1 MRTSIPSSL
10 ERLMRNR
17 LVFGYLKYIRGHAPR
32 SLWSLLA
39 PLGYVGRLCS
49 RIRNV
54 AYDRGLGG
62 IKEPPLPVISVGN
75 LSLGGTN
82 KTPFVAMV
90 ARKLL
95 AAGLSPG
102 IVSRGYGGA
111 VRDTQMLRDGQGER
125 DLVGDEPLLLS
136 SSLRGVPVALSPNRY
151 DGVEALVQEGCSV
164 VVADDAFQHRRMGRD
179 VDILLID
186 ATCPFGNER
195 HFPGGLLRE
204 GLEGI
209 ARAHLVVITKS
220 DQVPREERHRLRER
234 IARYIAKEKIFLSR
248 LVLSGWYRFFQGELI
263 PVAEFSGPAGA
274 THESPLQGF
283 LAFSAIGNPESFR
296 RLLEDQGVH
305 LRGEIP
311 FRDHHRFSF
320 SDLAFLEEQARTL
333 GAAGLICTEK
343 DIWNLPKEYVGAIPE
358 SPLRIGESP
367 LPLYVPRVCTWL
379 EEEGRFWNLLAELLR
394 PRLVVASNGYGED
407 AVGATLAR
415 TLRERFPS
423 AEVGA
428 FALVGTGAA
437 YRQENI
443 PVYSPP
449 AESPSGGIVK
459 YSLRT
464 LFQEIRGGLLG
475 NIRSQLTF
483 WEPLRGRIRTV
494 LCVGD
499 VYLLLHTLG
508 GQGQLPVLL
517 ATAKSVRLGGHWRV
531 ERFLL
536 RLLCRLVWT
545 RDGETAREL
554 AVSGV
559 EARFEGNPIMDIA
572 SPPEGEEKPSLWD
585 NEGGPRVLLL
595 PGSRLR
601 AYEDL
606 RLLLQTLEIL
616 YRKIPSLCC
625 RLVVAPT
632 LKSEELSRIVQE
644 EGWSEVGAIHES
656 PLLWTH
662 PGGCRISLH
671 GGSLVAGAL
680 GADLLIGLGGTANQV
695 CAGLGIPVLSISEKG
710 KLVQKKLLGDAE
722 MLVPRDPE
730 SLAEKASSLLEDP
743 EERARMGRAGRE
755 AMGPSGSLER
765 IAATLDARFG
775 WGNRCAVYDVF
786 RTCCGYQDPLKEE
799 EEACPF
805 LQ

>member
-1 MRTSIPSSL
+1 
-10 ERLMRNR
+10 MRNR
-17 LVFGYLKYIRGHAPR
+17 LIFGYLRYIRGDAPR
-32 SLWSLLA
+32 SFWRLIA

-95 AAGLSPG
+95 DMGLSPG

-111 VRDTQMLRDGQGER
+111 VRDTQVLHDGQGER

-136 SSLRGVPVALSPNRY
+136 SSLPGVPVALSPNRY
-151 DGVEALVQEGCSV
+151 EGVEALVQEGCSL

-220 DQVPREERHRLRER
+220 DQVPREERDRLKER
-234 IARYIAKEKIFLSR
+234 IACHIPKEKIFLSR
-248 LVLSGWYRFFQGELI
+248 LILSGWYRFFRGELI
-263 PVAEFSGPAGA
+263 PVADVPRSVGGSL
-274 THESPLQGF
+274 ESPPQGL

-305 LRGEIP
+305 LREEIP
-311 FRDHHRFSF
+311 FRDHHRFSP
-320 SDLAFLEEQARTL
+320 SDLAFLEERARTV
-333 GAAGLICTEK
+333 GAAGLVCTEK
-343 DIWNLPKEYVGAIPE
+343 DIWNLPEA
-358 SPLRIGESP
+358 SPFEM
-367 LPLYVPRVCTWL
+367 PLYVPRVCTWL

-407 AVGATLAR
+407 AVGAALAR
-415 TLRERFPS
+415 ILRKRFPS

-428 FALVGTGAA
+428 FALVGAGAA
-437 YRQENI
+437 YGEEKI

-464 LFQEIRGGLLG
+464 LLHELRGGLLG

-559 EARFEGNPIMDIA
+559 EARFEGNPLMDIA
-572 SPPEGEEKPSLWD
+572 SPEGEEKPSPWD

-616 YRKIPSLCC
+616 YRKIPSLSC
-625 RLVVAPT
+625 RLVIAPT
-632 LKSEELSRIVQE
+632 LKSEELSRIVRE
-644 EGWSEVGAIHES
+644 EGWCEVGATHES

-695 CAGLGIPVLSISEKG
+695 CAGLGIPVLSIREKG

-722 MLVPRDPE
+722 VLVPRDPQA
-730 SLAEKASSLLEDP
+730 LAQKAWALWEDP
-743 EERARMGRAGRE
+743 EERTRMGQAGRE
-755 AMGPSGSLER
+755 AMGSPGSLER
-765 IAATLDARFG
+765 IAATLDAQFG

-786 RTCCGYQDPLKEE
+786 RRYCGCEDPLKEE
-799 EEACPF
+799 
-805 LQ
+805 